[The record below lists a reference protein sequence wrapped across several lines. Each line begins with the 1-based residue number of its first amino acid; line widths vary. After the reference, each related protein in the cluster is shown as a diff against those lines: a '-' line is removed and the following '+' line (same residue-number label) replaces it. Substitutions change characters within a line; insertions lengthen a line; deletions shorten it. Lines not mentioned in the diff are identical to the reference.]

1 MSSCGSRSLLLPSWA
16 RFGVVF
22 GCSWGR
28 FGAFLGSLRYLNRR
42 FVVASLCLWF
52 RCVRCCFVLVFVVS
66 CSLTHLLI
74 YSSTHGPS
82 ALSNPARRTARCAI
96 KSAAR
101 TEGEGRTAC
110 FRRNEQ
116 AFVQVVE
123 DFGSCSLQLCPHRA
137 LDARNGGRS
146 RRIYN
151 LSAVLCI

>member
-1 MSSCGSRSLLLPSWA
+1 MGGSKTVLGSTWLGSLVVLWFEFASFVWA

-28 FGAFLGSLRYLNRR
+28 FGAFLGSLRCLNRR

-96 KSAAR
+96 KSAATR
-101 TEGEGRTAC
+101 RVGAC
-110 FRRNEQ
+110 LNSFRPDS
-116 AFVQVVE
+116 AV
-123 DFGSCSLQLCPHRA
+123 
-137 LDARNGGRS
+137 NGK
-146 RRIYN
+146 RRIQTLKGI
-151 LSAVLCI
+151 LSAYYVIDV